1 MLHRLDKNTNEAIVS
16 SHYSINISTTNKE
29 PMVKK
34 EINFSIYWYTSV
46 TFAINYLSSLISYM
60 RHKHVFFKELVSL

>member
-1 MLHRLDKNTNEAIVS
+1 MLHRLDKNINEAIVS

-46 TFAINYLSSLISYM
+46 TFAINYFSL
-60 RHKHVFFKELVSL
+60 H